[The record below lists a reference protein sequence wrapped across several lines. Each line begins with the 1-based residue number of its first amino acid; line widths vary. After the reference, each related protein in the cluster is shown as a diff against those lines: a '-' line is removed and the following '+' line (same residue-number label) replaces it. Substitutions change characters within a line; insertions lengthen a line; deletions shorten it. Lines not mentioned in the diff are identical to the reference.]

1 MLFKSIVAQP
11 LLSTKFPPPA
21 DERPRMAAPDHTP
34 KITSLQNPTIKSI
47 RKLRQSRQR
56 RQQDRILIDGFREI
70 ELAIL
75 AGVKIELLLATAD
88 ARPDQARLPLC
99 QPTPQLLELT
109 PAVFQAVAFGQRDRG
124 LVAVATPPN
133 LSLDQLAPKQLRRA
147 LVLDRLEKPGNLG
160 AMIRTANATGIDAV
174 LLSDSVCDPF
184 NPNCIRASLGAIFTA
199 SIGSGSAAQVQDW
212 LQRRSVRLITARV
225 DATQAPWEVD
235 LLAPVAIVLGSEAHG
250 LGDNWDLPHMLPVGI
265 PMHGQ
270 VDSLNVASAAAML
283 MYEALRQ
290 QAAPAPPSE

>member
-1 MLFKSIVAQP
+1 
-11 LLSTKFPPPA
+11 
-21 DERPRMAAPDHTP
+21 MAAPDHTP